1 MLHLIVSWFVSALA
15 LWLVAQIIPGITI
28 AGFGTALIA
37 TVVIALVNDSIGL
50 VLKILTFPLTL
61 VTLGLFLFILNAILL
76 WIAASIMPGFS
87 IRGFIPALLGSV
99 VLTLLTTVL
108 RRMVF

>member
-1 MLHLIVSWFVSALA
+1 MVHLIVSWFVSALA
-15 LWLVAQIIPGITI
+15 LWLVAQIIPGIRI
-28 AGFGTALIA
+28 AGFGTALVA
-37 TVVIALVNDSIGL
+37 TVVIALVNDSIGII
-50 VLKILTFPLTL
+50 LKILTFPLTL

-76 WIAASIMPGFS
+76 WIASAIMPGFS

-108 RRMVF
+108 REMVF